1 MTFRMTAN
9 ANSLQER
16 KPLHDRVAENLRR
29 NVLAG
34 LHPGVK
40 LESEAHL
47 AQQLGV
53 SVHTLRQA
61 LSVLAHEGL
70 IERRHGSG
78 TVVADR
84 QPAKAI
90 AVCSALY
97 DGLSS
102 DSFQMLLFIWL
113 NKLFR
118 RRGYRCRSYLAP
130 VEVDTDWQEL
140 AEDVAQ

>member
-40 LESEAHL
+40 LESEAQL
-47 AQQLGV
+47 ARQLGV

-61 LSVLAHEGL
+61 FSVLAHEGL

-78 TVVADR
+78 TYIADHRKKKAVAVVTATYPG
-84 QPAKAI
+84 QI
-90 AVCSALY
+90 VN
-97 DGLSS
+97 
-102 DSFQMLLFIWL
+102 SFPMRLFLL
-113 NKLFR
+113 
-118 RRGYRCRSYLAP
+118 
-130 VEVDTDWQEL
+130 
-140 AEDVAQ
+140 